1 MSRAETLGIAHV
13 VWFVSAIYVVAGPEP
28 AYFTAVAG
36 FGLVAAGFR
45 YATFRERVRDSFARR
60 R

>member
-13 VWFVSAIYVVAGPEP
+13 VWFVSAIYFVAGPEL
-28 AYFTAVAG
+28 AWWAAIAG
-36 FGLVAAGFR
+36 FGLAAAGFR
-45 YATFRERVRDSFARR
+45 YSTFRERVRDSVARR